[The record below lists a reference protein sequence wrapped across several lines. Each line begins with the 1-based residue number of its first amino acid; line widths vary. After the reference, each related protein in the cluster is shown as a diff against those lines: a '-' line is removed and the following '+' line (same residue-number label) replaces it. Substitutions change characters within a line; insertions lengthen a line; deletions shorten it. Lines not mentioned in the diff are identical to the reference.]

1 MADTSKIEEKKD
13 LTEAEKAAQALREQK
28 TPEQLKKEQEEAE
41 KQAREKEA
49 MKTLE
54 KTKTETQNSLSSIKN
69 EISPEQLANRETIEK
84 NLALKIQEAPKTVPA
99 YLDFIAET
107 HSESLWEKWF
117 MLFLSQQIQK
127 LLDIVAT
134 KPELSRDRDWM
145 DSLRHSLT
153 HIIID
158 PTLAK
163 QLAEYGTM
171 DPVLREQLQKQLWVE
186 NITEWLD
193 ANTRDIVQKVHTGFY
208 RFDPEVNTWVN
219 SVGALV
225 FLWPENIAG
234 IKKYLTAV
242 KPDHP
247 FLSVTDYRSSDKAGK
262 YGIVSDG
269 RPHNMMLAEADYL
282 TQYIKLRGEGKDDNA
297 VFLELGRTHVANLAD
312 NKAVQDAVK
321 AFEKKY
327 GDGSFNASV
336 SEQLSAQS
344 DKVSDN
350 VLPAKIPEYNRI
362 TDLVQLEKYEYIIDE
377 QRPEMKDIIYDIAAG
392 FVRFDEGTHTFKTAT
407 GEKLRFTDKE
417 LALIDDVFQDI
428 RPGSLFLVDTQI
440 LTYTTTDRDHHQYD
454 EKTLRD
460 RINFYQQ

>member
-1 MADTSKIEEKKD
+1 M
-13 LTEAEKAAQALREQK
+13 
-28 TPEQLKKEQEEAE
+28 
-41 KQAREKEA
+41 
-49 MKTLE
+49 
-54 KTKTETQNSLSSIKN
+54 
-69 EISPEQLANRETIEK
+69 
-84 NLALKIQEAPKTVPA
+84 
-99 YLDFIAET
+99 
-107 HSESLWEKWF
+107 
-117 MLFLSQQIQK
+117 
-127 LLDIVAT
+127 
-134 KPELSRDRDWM
+134 
-145 DSLRHSLT
+145 
-153 HIIID
+153 
-158 PTLAK
+158 
-163 QLAEYGTM
+163 
-171 DPVLREQLQKQLWVE
+171 
-186 NITEWLD
+186 
-193 ANTRDIVQKVHTGFY
+193 
-208 RFDPEVNTWVN
+208 NTWVN

-234 IKKYLTAV
+234 IKKHLTAT

-247 FLSVTDYRSSDKAGK
+247 FLAVTDYRSSDKNGK
-262 YGIVSDG
+262 YGVIADG

-327 GDGSFNASV
+327 GDGSFNASA

-350 VLPAKIPEYNRI
+350 ILPAKIPEYNRI

-392 FVRFDEGTHTFKTAT
+392 FVRFDEGTRTFKTAT

-417 LALIDDVFQDI
+417 LALIKDVFQDI
-428 RPGSLFLVDTQI
+428 RPGSLFLGDTQI

-454 EKTLRD
+454 EKVLRD

>member
-1 MADTSKIEEKKD
+1 M
-13 LTEAEKAAQALREQK
+13 
-28 TPEQLKKEQEEAE
+28 
-41 KQAREKEA
+41 
-49 MKTLE
+49 
-54 KTKTETQNSLSSIKN
+54 
-69 EISPEQLANRETIEK
+69 
-84 NLALKIQEAPKTVPA
+84 
-99 YLDFIAET
+99 
-107 HSESLWEKWF
+107 
-117 MLFLSQQIQK
+117 
-127 LLDIVAT
+127 
-134 KPELSRDRDWM
+134 
-145 DSLRHSLT
+145 
-153 HIIID
+153 
-158 PTLAK
+158 
-163 QLAEYGTM
+163 
-171 DPVLREQLQKQLWVE
+171 
-186 NITEWLD
+186 
-193 ANTRDIVQKVHTGFY
+193 QKVHTGFY

-327 GDGSFNASV
+327 GDGSFNASA

-350 VLPAKIPEYNRI
+350 ILPAKIPEYNRI